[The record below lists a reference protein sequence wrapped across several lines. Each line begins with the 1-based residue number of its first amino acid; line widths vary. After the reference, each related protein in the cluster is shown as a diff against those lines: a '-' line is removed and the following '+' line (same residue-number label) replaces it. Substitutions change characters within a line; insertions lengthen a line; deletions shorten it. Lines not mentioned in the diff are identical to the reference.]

1 MGKTYRHTKNVWED
15 GERRDNRSKKK
26 AKKKFK
32 LDQRRK
38 VEKHQVFDSLA
49 GSPDNSQRR
58 HF

>member
-15 GERRDNRSKKK
+15 GESRVNRSKKK

-38 VEKHQVFDSLA
+38 VDKHQVLDSLA